1 MMDNLRAASN
11 SVVLK
16 VILAAIMLSFILT
29 GVGGYLTG
37 GSANYAAEVNGQEIN
52 SANFEQSF
60 NNERNRL
67 QQQLG
72 DNFSQL
78 MGNDAYIKQLRQD
91 VLNRMINDLLIDQYA
106 AKLGMAIGDDQVK
119 LSIQNSPEFFTDGKF
134 DNAKYRDLL
143 NRINLAPEQYAEIV
157 RKQLLSQQVVRAF
170 AGSDFALPVEAES
183 TAALIQQK
191 RDVRLA
197 PINTAALAEKKEA
210 MPSDEQVKA
219 FYEQNKTRFTTPES
233 VKVSYIEV
241 DAASLG
247 DGLTV
252 SEQEI
257 ADFYQKNKPMY
268 IQKPR
273 FNYSVIVL
281 DKEGDAKAVLEQLKQ
296 GGDFAALAK
305 EKSIDKD
312 SGAKGGDLGWL
323 ESTAIPDDILAAKLT
338 EKGQLSGVIHSDLG
352 YLVVRLN
359 GSEEAKEKPL
369 ADVKKEIT
377 QALLQ
382 DKSYEKYE
390 DLQTKM
396 LDATANDKF
405 SLDGAAKAAGLKVV
419 ETDWFTRDDVPQ
431 ALNYPEVTQAV
442 FGGELFGAKGAPG
455 ANSDLITVE
464 GDRAFMLRIAEHRPE
479 AVKKFEDVAADITA
493 LLKRQNITEMARK
506 QAQELVTALQ
516 AGKGDE
522 ALAAAGVKFGDK
534 QEVTRFSDD
543 AQISDSVFALPL
555 PKDGKPAFGVASDMK
570 GNVVLVALDAVAPG
584 KLEDKQAQA
593 VTAQLAQQNGSM
605 ALDALINSLRAQAKI
620 KIGEAAGVK

>member
-16 VILAAIMLSFILT
+16 VILAAIMLSFVLT

-37 GSANYAAEVNGQEIN
+37 GSENYAAEVNGQEIN

-78 MGNDAYIKQLRQD
+78 MGNEAYTKQLRQD

-119 LSIQNSPEFFTDGKF
+119 LSIQTSPEFFTDGKF

-143 NRINLAPEQYAEIV
+143 NRINISPEQYAEIV
-157 RKQLLSQQVVRAF
+157 RKQLLSQQIVRAF

-210 MPSDEQVKA
+210 TPTDEQVKA
-219 FYEQNKTRFTTPES
+219 FYEQNKTRFTDPES

-273 FNYSVIVL
+273 FSYSVIVL

-305 EKSIDKD
+305 EKSTDKD

-352 YLVVRLN
+352 YLIVRLN

-396 LDATANDKF
+396 LDATASDKL

-419 ETDWFTRDDVPQ
+419 ETDWFTRDSVPQ
-431 ALNYPEVTQAV
+431 ALNYPEVAQAV
-442 FGGELFGAKGAPG
+442 FGGDLFGASGAPG
-455 ANSDLITVE
+455 PNSDLITVE

-479 AVKKFEDVAADITA
+479 SVKKFEDVAADIAA
-493 LLKRQNITEMARK
+493 LLKRQNVTEMARK
-506 QAQELVTALQ
+506 QAQELVTALE

-522 ALAAAGVKFGDK
+522 ALNAAGVKFGDK
-534 QEVTRFSDD
+534 QEITRFSDD
-543 AQISDSVFALPL
+543 AQIADSVFALPL
-555 PKDGKPAFGVASDMK
+555 PKDGLS
-570 GNVVLVALDAVAPG
+570 
-584 KLEDKQAQA
+584 
-593 VTAQLAQQNGSM
+593 
-605 ALDALINSLRAQAKI
+605 LIHI
-620 KIGEAAGVK
+620 